1 MRGTFECIGGLL
13 TEESA
18 DGHVITYMRISYEG
32 EGPFHE
38 STRPIALGMDD
49 GTPQPP
55 GPSHE
60 QVAERLVRQANYGL
74 YLLTEDDVPKRAREF
89 FFAAINRP
97 LIPREF
103 AVPHEGAGHARGAA
117 GAGRDYVGRLIAV
130 APAGRAV
137 GKRPTALAPGL
148 FLHRCDSTGDLRVPR
163 EDSGARFVGHRN
175 SRPGHASEC
184 PPAHPSGRAQ
194 QWP

>member
-1 MRGTFECIGGLL
+1 MRGRFERLGGLR
-13 TEESA
+13 TETSA
-18 DGHVITYMRISYEG
+18 DGHVITYMRVSYEG

-38 STRPIALGMDD
+38 STRPIALGLDD

-74 YLLTEDDVPKRAREF
+74 LLLAEADVPRHAREF

-103 AVPHEGAGHARGAA
+103 AVPLRVQDTLEALLALDEIVARG
-117 GAGRDYVGRLIAV
+117 
-130 APAGRAV
+130 PSQP
-137 GKRPTALAPGL
+137 RPLE
-148 FLHRCDSTGDLRVPR
+148 DL
-163 EDSGARFVGHRN
+163 
-175 SRPGHASEC
+175 
-184 PPAHPSGRAQ
+184 
-194 QWP
+194 

>member
-103 AVPHEGAGHARGAA
+103 AVPLRVQDTLEA
-117 GAGRDYVGRLIAV
+117 LL
-130 APAGRAV
+130 
-137 GKRPTALAPGL
+137 ALA
-148 FLHRCDSTGDLRVPR
+148 
-163 EDSGARFVGHRN
+163 EIMSGGSSQ
-175 SRPGHASEC
+175 SRPLDEL
-184 PPAHPSGRAQ
+184 
-194 QWP
+194 

>member
-1 MRGTFECIGGLL
+1 MHGRFERIGGLL

-18 DGHVITYMRISYEG
+18 DGHVITYMRIAYEG

-49 GTPQPP
+49 GSPQPL

-74 YLLTEDDVPKRAREF
+74 LLLTEPEIPKYAREF
-89 FFAAINRP
+89 FFAAINKP

-103 AVPHEGAGHARGAA
+103 AVP
-117 GAGRDYVGRLIAV
+117 
-130 APAGRAV
+130 
-137 GKRPTALAPGL
+137 
-148 FLHRCDSTGDLRVPR
+148 LRVQDTL
-163 EDSGARFVGHRN
+163 EALLALDELVSGGP
-175 SRPGHASEC
+175 SRPLEDL
-184 PPAHPSGRAQ
+184 
-194 QWP
+194 

>member
-1 MRGTFECIGGLL
+1 MRGRFERIGGLC
-13 TEESA
+13 TEKSA

-49 GTPQPP
+49 GSEQPL

-74 YLLTEDDVPKRAREF
+74 LLLTEDEVPKYAREF

-103 AVPHEGAGHARGAA
+103 AVP
-117 GAGRDYVGRLIAV
+117 
-130 APAGRAV
+130 
-137 GKRPTALAPGL
+137 
-148 FLHRCDSTGDLRVPR
+148 LRVQDTL
-163 EDSGARFVGHRN
+163 EALLALDEIVSQG
-175 SRPGHASEC
+175 
-184 PPAHPSGRAQ
+184 PSK
-194 QWP
+194 PLEEL

>member
-1 MRGTFECIGGLL
+1 MRGRFERLGGLC
-13 TEESA
+13 TERSA

-49 GTPQPP
+49 GSEQPP

-74 YLLTEDDVPKRAREF
+74 LLLTEEDVPKHAREF
-89 FFAAINRP
+89 FFTAINRP

-103 AVPHEGAGHARGAA
+103 AVP
-117 GAGRDYVGRLIAV
+117 
-130 APAGRAV
+130 
-137 GKRPTALAPGL
+137 
-148 FLHRCDSTGDLRVPR
+148 LRVQDTLEALLALDEIVSQGP
-163 EDSGARFVGHRN
+163 
-175 SRPGHASEC
+175 SRPLEDL
-184 PPAHPSGRAQ
+184 
-194 QWP
+194 

>member
-1 MRGTFECIGGLL
+1 MDRGLL

-18 DGHVITYMRISYEG
+18 DGHVITYMRVSYEG

-74 YLLTEDDVPKRAREF
+74 HLLTETTCRSV
-89 FFAAINRP
+89 
-97 LIPREF
+97 
-103 AVPHEGAGHARGAA
+103 RGSSSS
-117 GAGRDYVGRLIAV
+117 RR
-130 APAGRAV
+130 
-137 GKRPTALAPGL
+137 
-148 FLHRCDSTGDLRVPR
+148 STGP
-163 EDSGARFVGHRN
+163 
-175 SRPGHASEC
+175 
-184 PPAHPSGRAQ
+184 
-194 QWP
+194 

>member
-1 MRGTFECIGGLL
+1 MRGRFERLGGLL

-18 DGHVITYMRISYEG
+18 DGHVITYMRISYVG

-49 GTPQPP
+49 GSPQEP

-74 YLLTEDDVPKRAREF
+74 LLLKEEDAPGRAREF

-103 AVPHEGAGHARGAA
+103 AVPLHVQDTLE
-117 GAGRDYVGRLIAV
+117 
-130 APAGRAV
+130 
-137 GKRPTALAPGL
+137 ALLAL
-148 FLHRCDSTGDLRVPR
+148 NAIV
-163 EDSGARFVGHRN
+163 SGE
-175 SRPGHASEC
+175 S
-184 PPAHPSGRAQ
+184 
-194 QWP
+194 